1 MDKPSYLEISTAN
14 ELLVKLQMQV
24 LPAARK
30 ATADRAHAATRQAAR
45 QAARETGW
53 KAGWKAGWAWF
64 LLALMVCVGL
74 AALAATIIYYIVH

>member
-30 ATADRAHAATRQAAR
+30 VAADRAHAATRQAAR
-45 QAARETGW
+45 ET
-53 KAGWKAGWAWF
+53 GWKAGWAWF